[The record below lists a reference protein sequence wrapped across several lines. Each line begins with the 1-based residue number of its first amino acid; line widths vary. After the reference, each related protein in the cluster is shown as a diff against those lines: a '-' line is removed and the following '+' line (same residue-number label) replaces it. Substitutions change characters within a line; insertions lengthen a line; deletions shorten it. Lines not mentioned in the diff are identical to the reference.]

1 MKNAIIQIS
10 FVIGLFIFSC
20 REKKEKVDFLFIN
33 GTIYSCDSAFNV
45 HSAMAIKNGKVADI
59 GNDEEMIKN
68 YTSDSIIDLKGK
80 MVYPGFHDAHA
91 HFFGLAQSL
100 RNIHLKNTPSWD
112 AVLDTLIKYSKN
124 SKDWILGR
132 GWDQNDWE
140 IPAFPD
146 NKKLDSLFPDRPVFL
161 KRIDGHAAIVNSV
174 ALKLAGIH
182 EKIVVSGGEVKKI
195 NGKPTGVLID
205 NAMQPV
211 EKIIPKP
218 EEKELTELL
227 LKAQEICLSHGITA
241 ITECGI
247 DYDEAMLIHKLQNE
261 GKIKLS
267 FAVMLSD
274 TKKNLEALWSPLPM
288 NDKFRILGIKAYAD
302 GALGSRGAC
311 LLQPYS
317 DTKKHTGFLLCTLS
331 HLDSLAKT
339 LAETDMQLCTHA
351 IGDSAVR
358 TVLDIYAK
366 YLQQGN
372 KKYWRIE
379 HAQMVHPSDLSKFK
393 KYGIIPSVQPPHA
406 ISDGPWAIERLGEG
420 RIQHAYAYRSL
431 SENSALLPL
440 GTDFP
445 VEDVNPLGT
454 FVAAVFRKDL
464 SGKPEKGYY
473 PDEKLPRKKTIS
485 GMTREAALA
494 AKMNAI
500 GSLEKHK
507 PADFIITDFDLLK
520 SPEEDFYR
528 LKKLNIISLFI
539 DGKRINP

>member
-1 MKNAIIQIS
+1 MKNMS
-10 FVIGLFIFSC
+10 FLILIFIGLFIFSC
-20 REKKEKVDFLFIN
+20 QENKQKVDFLFIN

-45 HSAMAIKNGKVADI
+45 YSAMAIKNGKITDI
-59 GNDEEMIKN
+59 GKDEEIIKN
-68 YTSDSIIDLKGK
+68 YTSDSIIDLKRK
-80 MVYPGFHDAHA
+80 IVYPGFHDAHA
-91 HFFGLAQSL
+91 HFLGLAQSL
-100 RNIHLKNTPSWD
+100 RNINLKNTPSWE

-124 SKDWILGR
+124 SEGWILGR

-146 NKKLDSLFPDRPVFL
+146 HKKLDSLFPGRPVFL
-161 KRIDGHAAIVNSV
+161 KRIDGHAAIANSV

-182 EKIVVSGGEVKKI
+182 EKTVLSGGEVKKI

-227 LKAQEICLSHGITA
+227 LKAQEICLSYGLTA

-247 DYDEAMLIHKLQNE
+247 DYDDAMLIHKLQND
-261 GKIKLS
+261 GKIILS

-274 TKKNLEALWSPLPM
+274 TKKNLEALKLPLPL
-288 NDKFRILGIKAYAD
+288 NDKFRIIGIKAYAD

-317 DTKKHTGFLLCTLS
+317 DTKKHTGFLLCTPS
-331 HLDSLAKT
+331 HLDSLAKA
-339 LAETDMQLCTHA
+339 LAKTDMQLCTHA

-358 TVLDIYAK
+358 TVLDIYAG

-372 KKYWRIE
+372 KRHWRVE
-379 HAQMVHPSDLSKFK
+379 HAQVVHPSDLKKFK
-393 KYGIIPSVQPPHA
+393 KYGIIPSVQPTHA
-406 ISDGPWAIERLGEG
+406 ISDGPWAMERLGVG

-431 SENSALLPL
+431 SEYSELLPL

-464 SGKPEKGYY
+464 NGKPEKGYY
-473 PDEKLPRKKTIS
+473 PDEKLPRKKTLL

-500 GSLEKHK
+500 GTLVKNKS
-507 PADFIITDFDLLK
+507 ADFIITDVDLLTM
-520 SPEEDFYR
+520 PESDFYR
-528 LKKLNIISLFI
+528 LKKLNISLFI
-539 DGKRINP
+539 DGKRVKP

>member
-1 MKNAIIQIS
+1 MKHTLLLLVI
-10 FVIGLFIFSC
+10 IGLFIFSC
-20 REKKEKVDFLFIN
+20 RENKQKVDFLFIN
-33 GTIYSCDSAFNV
+33 GTIYSCDNAFNV
-45 HSAMAIKNGKVADI
+45 YSAMAIKDGKIADV
-59 GNDEEMIKN
+59 GNDEKMLKN
-68 YTSDSIIDLKGK
+68 YTPDSVIDLKGK
-80 MVYPGFHDAHA
+80 IVYPGFHDAHA

-100 RNIHLKNTPSWD
+100 RNINLKNTPSWE
-112 AVLDTLIKYSKN
+112 AVLDTLIKYAKN
-124 SKDWILGR
+124 SKGWILGR

-140 IPAFPD
+140 IPVFPD

-161 KRIDGHAAIVNSV
+161 KRIDGHAAIANSL
-174 ALKLAGIH
+174 ALKLAEIH
-182 EKIVVSGGEVKKI
+182 EKTTISGGEVKKI
-195 NGKPTGVLID
+195 NGKPTGILID

-211 EKIIPKP
+211 EKIIPGP
-218 EEKELTELL
+218 DEKELTELL
-227 LKAQEICLSHGITA
+227 LKAQDICLSHGLTA
-241 ITECGI
+241 LTECGI
-247 DYDEAMLIHKLQNE
+247 DYKDAMLIHKLQKE

-274 TKKNLEALWSPLPM
+274 TKKNLEALKSSLPL
-288 NDKFRILGIKAYAD
+288 NEKFRIIGIKAYAD

-317 DTKKHTGFLLCTLS
+317 DTKKQTGFLLCSLS
-331 HLDSLAKT
+331 HLDSLARA

-366 YLQQGN
+366 YLQPSN

-379 HAQMVHPSDLSKFK
+379 HAQVVHPSDLPKFK
-393 KYGIIPSVQPPHA
+393 KYGIIPSVQPTHA

-420 RIQHAYAYRSL
+420 RIQQAYAYSSL
-431 SENSALLPL
+431 SENSELLPL

-454 FVAAVFRKDL
+454 FVAAAFRKDL
-464 SGKPEKGYY
+464 NGKPEKGYY
-473 PDEKLPRKKTIS
+473 ADQKLPRKKTLT

-500 GSLEKHK
+500 GSLEKNK
-507 PADFIITDFDLLK
+507 SADFIISDFDLLK
-520 SPEEDFYR
+520 RPEKDFYR
-528 LKKLNIISLFI
+528 LKKLNTSLFI
-539 DGKRINP
+539 DGKRVTP